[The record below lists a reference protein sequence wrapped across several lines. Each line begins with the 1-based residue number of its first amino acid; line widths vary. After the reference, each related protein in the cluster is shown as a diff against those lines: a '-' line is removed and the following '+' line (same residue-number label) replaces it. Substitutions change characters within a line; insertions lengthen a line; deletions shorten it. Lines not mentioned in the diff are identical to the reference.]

1 MIDPVEATAE
11 ELIRVQREASSRLLA
26 ALVRRFGD
34 LALAEDV
41 AQDAMAAALETWP
54 RTGIPASPLAWLLTT
69 ARRRAIDIVRRDA
82 MAARRLAELRL
93 EEERRSPAA
102 PVADDGIPDDRL
114 QLLFACC
121 HPTLRQDEQI
131 ALTLRYLGGLSTQEV
146 AAAFL
151 VPVTTMQARLTR
163 AKKRIT
169 VTRIPIRVPGAAELP
184 DRLPAVLHVIYLIY
198 TEGYAATAADVHVRS
213 ELTAEAIRLARI
225 TANLLPGESEVDGL
239 LALLLLTEA
248 RAPARTDGEGLPIA
262 LEDQDR
268 TLWLRPLLEEG
279 IALAQQASGQGGI
292 SPAGL
297 GPHVVQAAI
306 AAVHAEAASFD
317 DTDWG
322 QVVVLY
328 DLLRRIV
335 PGPVVE
341 LNRAIA
347 VGQLDGF
354 QVGLRLLDRLGDS
367 QEMQRY
373 HPYHAARAVT
383 LEGLERY
390 PEAAAAW
397 RAAGACTAS
406 PPEGAYITR
415 RLTRLGRRPLP
426 E

>member
-1 MIDPVEATAE
+1 M
-11 ELIRVQREASSRLLA
+11 
-26 ALVRRFGD
+26 
-34 LALAEDV
+34 
-41 AQDAMAAALETWP
+41 
-54 RTGIPASPLAWLLTT
+54 
-69 ARRRAIDIVRRDA
+69 
-82 MAARRLAELRL
+82 
-93 EEERRSPAA
+93 
-102 PVADDGIPDDRL
+102 
-114 QLLFACC
+114 
-121 HPTLRQDEQI
+121 
-131 ALTLRYLGGLSTQEV
+131 
-146 AAAFL
+146 
-151 VPVTTMQARLTR
+151 
-163 AKKRIT
+163 
-169 VTRIPIRVPGAAELP
+169 
-184 DRLPAVLHVIYLIY
+184 
-198 TEGYAATAADVHVRS
+198 
-213 ELTAEAIRLARI
+213 
-225 TANLLPGESEVDGL
+225 

-279 IALAQQASGQGGI
+279 IALAQQAAGQGGI